1 MSVRIL
7 DDNFDGVTTRF
18 YDMNLF
24 EGTDA
29 FTAVIMIDIV
39 NNIFDQNDIQQDRCM
54 GIGLDNKT
62 ANIGK

>member
-7 DDNFDGVTTRF
+7 DDNFDGVTTSF
-18 YDMNLF
+18 YDMNLL

-29 FTAVIMIDIV
+29 FTAVITIDIV
-39 NNIFDQNDIQQDRCM
+39 NNIFDQNDIQQDPCM

>member
-7 DDNFDGVTTRF
+7 DDNLDGVTTSF
-18 YDMNLF
+18 YDMNLL

-29 FTAVIMIDIV
+29 FTAVITIDIV
-39 NNIFDQNDIQQDRCM
+39 NNIFDQNDIQQDCCM

>member
-18 YDMNLF
+18 YDMNLL

-39 NNIFDQNDIQQDRCM
+39 NNIFD
-54 GIGLDNKT
+54 
-62 ANIGK
+62 

>member
-18 YDMNLF
+18 YDMNLL

-29 FTAVIMIDIV
+29 FTAVITIDIV
-39 NNIFDQNDIQQDRCM
+39 NNIFD
-54 GIGLDNKT
+54 
-62 ANIGK
+62 

>member
-7 DDNFDGVTTRF
+7 DDNFDGVTTGF
-18 YDMNLF
+18 YDMNLLA
-24 EGTDA
+24 GTDA
-29 FTAVIMIDIV
+29 FTAVITIDIV